1 MDRRFQRLN
10 VATRDRSKRYT
21 KEIDGKVE
29 IKTANEIVIHKGG
42 GVFFSP
48 TEKMLLED
56 GWIEYF
62 PPQPPQPPQPTE
74 EELVEM
80 VKQGKKDEIK
90 TYDKSEEVNLFYIGD
105 TAMWLDK
112 ETRTGLMLRFQA
124 EQAIGNTDTTL
135 WSNGVQYPLPLEV
148 AVQMLYAL
156 EVYASACYDNT
167 QRHLAAVDS
176 LTTIEE
182 IQSYDY
188 TVGYPDKLRF

>member
-1 MDRRFQRLN
+1 MNNIYNRPKI
-10 VATRDRSKRYT
+10 TRDLSKRYV
-21 KEIDGKVE
+21 KEVEGKKV
-29 IKTANEIVIHKGG
+29 IKTVREIVIHKNG

-48 TEKMLLED
+48 TEKMILED
-56 GWIEYF
+56 GWLEYI
-62 PPQPPQPPQPTE
+62 PPQPPQPPE
-74 EELVEM
+74 EEMAEM
-80 VKQGKKDEIK
+80 VKQSKKDEIQ

-124 EQAIGNTDTTL
+124 EQAVGNTDTTL
-135 WSNGVQYPLPLEV
+135 WANCVQYPLPLTI

-188 TVGYPDKLRF
+188 TTGYPEKLKF

>member
-1 MDRRFQRLN
+1 MNNKHKLRII
-10 VATRDRSKRYT
+10 TRDMSKRYV
-21 KEIDGKVE
+21 KEIDGKRE
-29 IKTANEIVIHKGG
+29 IKTANEIVIHKDG

-56 GWIEYF
+56 GWLAYL
-62 PPQPPQPPQPTE
+62 PPQPPQPTE

-80 VKQGKKDEIK
+80 VKQSKKGEIQ
-90 TYDKSEEVNLFYIGD
+90 THDKSEEVNLFYIGD

-135 WSNGVQYPLPLEV
+135 WANGVQYPLPLAM

-176 LTTIEE
+176 LSTIAE

-188 TVGYPDKLRF
+188 TVGYPEKLRF